1 MSKYIDADALSE
13 SVNEMMERHSSGKAM
28 KSACLF
34 TMTMLVS
41 APAADVAPVRHGQ
54 WETEQG
60 RDTIKCSLCGF
71 RMFPL
76 ESFQKGEWPNM
87 SVANCG
93 EKRYVPHFCPDC
105 GAQMSADRASRGRWI
120 HTGRPGA
127 FLDPPEEC
135 LECSECGYQ
144 MDYGERLES
153 CPHCG
158 AKMDV
163 ETP

>member
-41 APAADVAPVRHGQ
+41 APAADVAPVRHGT
-54 WETEQG
+54 WKPDFCKYPSPYSTGTELHCDG
-60 RDTIKCSLCGF
+60 VICSLCG
-71 RMFPL
+71 
-76 ESFQKGEWPNM
+76 
-87 SVANCG
+87 CG
-93 EKRYVPHFCPDC
+93 VST
-105 GAQMSADRASRGRWI
+105 ASA
-120 HTGRPGA
+120 
-127 FLDPPEEC
+127 
-135 LECSECGYQ
+135 Y
-144 MDYGERLES
+144 